1 MGVVEHVRK
10 HNQLLLRQWEQY
22 GAAKVAVKVP
32 KEAEMVRQRGMQ
44 SLHEHAKLNSASVPL
59 HCLHATPPVLNL
71 VVSMIRA
78 LQTYICNIQCTNQW
92 QTCVQLQIMAQA
104 RQEGIPCYL
113 VTDAGRTQIAAGSHT
128 VLALGP
134 WGKSRLDK
142 LTGHL
147 GLL

>member
-1 MGVVEHVRK
+1 MSTLFS
-10 HNQLLLRQWEQY
+10 N
-22 GAAKVAVKVP
+22 
-32 KEAEMVRQRGMQ
+32 
-44 SLHEHAKLNSASVPL
+44 
-59 HCLHATPPVLNL
+59 
-71 VVSMIRA
+71 A
-78 LQTYICNIQCTNQW
+78 LYTDQW
-92 QTCVQLQIMAQA
+92 QMCWQLHIMAQA
-104 RQEGIPCYL
+104 KQEGIPCYL

>member
-1 MGVVEHVRK
+1 
-10 HNQLLLRQWEQY
+10 
-22 GAAKVAVKVP
+22 
-32 KEAEMVRQRGMQ
+32 
-44 SLHEHAKLNSASVPL
+44 
-59 HCLHATPPVLNL
+59 
-71 VVSMIRA
+71 
-78 LQTYICNIQCTNQW
+78 
-92 QTCVQLQIMAQA
+92 MAQA
-104 RQEGIPCYL
+104 KQEGIPCYL